1 MFSFF
6 KCIAMDGFFGFS
18 TPIFEHIIRVISD
31 YEYRYL
37 TWTYATQ
44 NQTIAIS
51 RTPWVAI
58 CFGSGAQSSE
68 TGPLLVWPG
77 FAQRFKFSNSGVV
90 STWTLTFNASS
101 ISVQTS
107 GWSGTDNHP
116 PEGTY
121 TLPTLFAFFDPKYV
135 QSAKSS

>member
-1 MFSFF
+1 
-6 KCIAMDGFFGFS
+6 MDGFFGFS

-77 FAQRFKFSNSGVV
+77 FAQRFKFSNGGVV

-101 ISVQTS
+101 ISAQAS
-107 GWSGTDNHP
+107 SWSGTVAEP
-116 PEGTY
+116 PGTY

-135 QSAKSS
+135 QSAESS

>member
-1 MFSFF
+1 
-6 KCIAMDGFFGFS
+6 MDGFFGFS

>member
-1 MFSFF
+1 
-6 KCIAMDGFFGFS
+6 MDGFFGFS

-68 TGPLLVWPG
+68 PGPFLVWPG
-77 FAQRFKFSNSGVV
+77 LARKFKFSNSGVI
-90 STWTLTFNASS
+90 STWMLTFSASS
-101 ISVQTS
+101 ISAQAS
-107 GWSGTDNHP
+107 SWSEADKP
-116 PEGTY
+116 PGTY

-135 QSAKSS
+135 QSAESS

>member
-1 MFSFF
+1 
-6 KCIAMDGFFGFS
+6 MDGFFGFS
-18 TPIFEHIIRVISD
+18 TPIFEHIIGAISD

-58 CFGSGAQSSE
+58 CFGSSDQSSE
-68 TGPLLVWPG
+68 TGPFLVWPG
-77 FAQRFKFSNSGVV
+77 FAQKFKFSNGGVV
-90 STWTLTFNASS
+90 STWVLTFNASS
-101 ISVQTS
+101 ISAQIS
-107 GWSGTDNHP
+107 SWSGADKP
-116 PEGTY
+116 PGTY

-135 QSAKSS
+135 QSAESS

>member
-1 MFSFF
+1 
-6 KCIAMDGFFGFS
+6 MDGFFGFS

-58 CFGSGAQSSE
+58 CFGSGDQSSE
-68 TGPLLVWPG
+68 PGPFLVWPG
-77 FAQRFKFSNSGVV
+77 FARKFKFSNGGAV
-90 STWTLTFNASS
+90 STWMLTFNASS
-101 ISVQTS
+101 ISAQAS
-107 GWSGTDNHP
+107 GWSGADKP
-116 PEGTY
+116 PGTY

-135 QSAKSS
+135 QSAESS

>member
-1 MFSFF
+1 
-6 KCIAMDGFFGFS
+6 MDGFFGFS

-58 CFGSGAQSSE
+58 CFGSGDQSSE

-101 ISVQTS
+101 ISVQSS

>member
-1 MFSFF
+1 
-6 KCIAMDGFFGFS
+6 MDGFFGFS

-58 CFGSGAQSSE
+58 CFGSGEQSSE
-68 TGPLLVWPG
+68 TGPFLVWPG

-116 PEGTY
+116 PGTY

>member
-1 MFSFF
+1 
-6 KCIAMDGFFGFS
+6 MDGFFGFS
-18 TPIFEHIIRVISD
+18 TPIFEHIIGAISD

-68 TGPLLVWPG
+68 PGPFLAWPG
-77 FAQRFKFSNSGVV
+77 LARKFKFSNSGVI
-90 STWTLTFNASS
+90 STWMLTFSASS
-101 ISVQTS
+101 ISAQAS
-107 GWSGTDNHP
+107 SWSEADKP
-116 PEGTY
+116 PGTY

-135 QSAKSS
+135 QSAESS